1 MAMSAWKRAGV
12 CLTAAVVVAG
22 VAGCQDG
29 DGGGKSKGK
38 AAGSAE
44 SKPQTQ
50 NQMTEVLQAAFKKTS
65 EAKSSKVR
73 MTMTMPAAMD
83 GGGTMEIS
91 GVQGWDPGVMDVTM
105 KGSALTAGDPD
116 APEQVRM
123 IMLDNVMYMD
133 MGAKQAAEMDGK
145 RWMKMDFAAIA
156 EQSGDAA
163 LQKQMTGGMENMNQ
177 DPAQQLALLLESPNL
192 KHVGPEKVDGV
203 QTQHYKGT
211 LSFEEMLDANKGADS
226 LLSEKERKDLIA
238 NVEKAGMKGYDTQ
251 VWVNEDNYPV
261 KMVVGM
267 KMAQGTM
274 NMTAHYSDYGAKADV
289 QAPPASD
296 TLDLMEM
303 LKELE
308 GLGEES
314 GAGLGS

>member
-29 DGGGKSKGK
+29 DGGGKKK
-38 AAGSAE
+38 AGGSAD
-44 SKPQTQ
+44 SQVQTQ

-83 GGGTMEIS
+83 GGGTMELS

-116 APEQVRM
+116 APEQIRM
-123 IMLDNVMYMD
+123 IMLDDAMYMD

-145 RWMKMDFAAIA
+145 RWMKMDFGAIA
-156 EQSGDAA
+156 EESGDPA
-163 LQKQMTGGMENMNQ
+163 LQKQLTGGMENMNQ

-211 LSFEEMLDANKGADS
+211 LSFEEMLDANKGTKS
-226 LLSEKERKDLIA
+226 LLSAKERQELVDS
-238 NVEKAGMKGYDTQ
+238 VEKAGMKGYDTQ

-267 KMAQGTM
+267 KFTQGTM
-274 NMTAHYSDYGAKADV
+274 NMTAHYSDYGAAADV
-289 QAPPASD
+289 QAPPASETFD
-296 TLDLMEM
+296 FMEM

-308 GLGEES
+308 GLGEDSE
-314 GAGLGS
+314 AGL

>member
-1 MAMSAWKRAGV
+1 MGMAAWKRAGV
-12 CLTAAVVVAG
+12 CLTAAAVVAG

-29 DGGGKSKGK
+29 DGGGTKKK
-38 AAGSAE
+38 AAGSTE
-44 SKPQTQ
+44 SEVQTQ
-50 NQMTEVLQAAFKKTS
+50 NEMTKVLQAAFKNTS

-73 MTMTMPAAMD
+73 MTMTMPAGVD
-83 GGGTMEIS
+83 GGGTVELS
-91 GVQGWDPGVMDVTM
+91 GVQGWDPAVMDVTM
-105 KGSALTAGDPD
+105 KGSALAAGDPD
-116 APEQVRM
+116 APERIRM
-123 IMLDNVMYMD
+123 IMLDNAMYMD

-156 EQSGDAA
+156 EASGDAEI
-163 LQKQMTGGMENMNQ
+163 QKQMTSGLENMNQ

-211 LSFEEMLDANKGADS
+211 LSFDEMIDGNESFD
-226 LLSEKERKDLIA
+226 LLSEEEREELTA
-238 NVEKAGMKGYDTQ
+238 NVEKAGLKGYDTE

-267 KMAQGTM
+267 KMPQGTM
-274 NMTAHYSDYGAKADV
+274 NMTANYSDYGAKAEV
-289 QAPPASD
+289 EAPPAAE
-296 TLDLMEM
+296 TFDLMEM

-308 GLGEES
+308 DLGADS
-314 GAGLGS
+314 GADLGA